1 MQQQNQIP
9 LKNTFLST
17 NRFIAKLFG
26 ERNHDFLSIDSDTT
40 LSISKRQVDKIEK
53 KAQISQWRFEL
64 DQIYSEEVTFDQ
76 LYENEID
83 CNDYLNNFSSS
94 SIYRN
99 IVFVTDNS
107 DSLIE
112 EPFITFIRNCVE
124 ECMRTLPSSHTIL
137 ISYVEI
143 LNKSSKTVDKFANK
157 LINSKVICYEDDAV
171 ILEASQV
178 PIDTISKFDDLI
190 AISSKY
196 KSEFNYSQSSTSEV
210 ITIRLCDK
218 ETNYCQSKLNFV
230 LYKAYEIRNNE
241 ESKKGDYK
249 IFTKDNYDFF
259 NSAHSLLHFRVSYIM
274 PYLRDVFQKKNGKN
288 LFILFV
294 PCEYEYL
301 ILLHDMLNYV
311 KMRKLTMTNYSIE
324 TKEELD
330 EMIGQMNGIDL
341 NDNPDNFNDN
351 KENESLNDTQLTGAE
366 SFIGTVAKKERKNI
380 NVERL
385 KKIENKKQ
393 VKKFFDYLD
402 KINE

>member
-143 LNKSSKTVDKFANK
+143 LNKSSTTVDKFANK

-190 AISSKY
+190 AI
-196 KSEFNYSQSSTSEV
+196 
-210 ITIRLCDK
+210 
-218 ETNYCQSKLNFV
+218 
-230 LYKAYEIRNNE
+230 
-241 ESKKGDYK
+241 
-249 IFTKDNYDFF
+249 
-259 NSAHSLLHFRVSYIM
+259 
-274 PYLRDVFQKKNGKN
+274 
-288 LFILFV
+288 
-294 PCEYEYL
+294 
-301 ILLHDMLNYV
+301 
-311 KMRKLTMTNYSIE
+311 
-324 TKEELD
+324 
-330 EMIGQMNGIDL
+330 
-341 NDNPDNFNDN
+341 
-351 KENESLNDTQLTGAE
+351 
-366 SFIGTVAKKERKNI
+366 
-380 NVERL
+380 
-385 KKIENKKQ
+385 
-393 VKKFFDYLD
+393 
-402 KINE
+402 